1 MSLELSFGCSVQE
14 RAGLSL
20 LQWASWLRDAVPHG
34 ITTREGGVSRGP
46 YASLNL
52 GDNVGDA
59 AGAVIANRAK
69 LGAALGDMRRP
80 RIFPRQVHGAEVY
93 VVKELPRQ
101 GDPPPEADALITNR
115 LDVFIG
121 VTVAD
126 CVPVLFYDP
135 IRRAVGA
142 AHAGWRGLEAGVL
155 RNTVEVMAREYG
167 TSASTLQ
174 AAIGPHIGVCCFE
187 VSEDVSARFEGVLK
201 AVRRDKEGRLFVDL
215 GRVARARLSE
225 AGLNPDYISTSAPC
239 TSCFVDAY
247 YSHRAEGSTGRF
259 AAVVGLAEPD
269 DE

>member
-1 MSLELSFGCSVQE
+1 LSLELSFGCSVQE
-14 RAGLSL
+14 RAGISL
-20 LQWASWLRDAVPHG
+20 LQWASWLREAVPHG
-34 ITTREGGVSRGP
+34 ITTREGGVSRGA

-52 GDNVGDA
+52 GDNVGDVP
-59 AGAVIANRAK
+59 GAVIANRAK

-80 RIFPRQVHGAEVY
+80 RVFPRQVHGTDVH
-93 VVKELPRQ
+93 VVKDLPRP

-115 LDVFIG
+115 MDVFIG

-155 RNTVEVMAREYG
+155 RNTVEAMQREYG
-167 TSASTLQ
+167 IVAATLQ
-174 AAIGPHIGVCCFE
+174 AAIGPHIGVCCYE
-187 VSEDVSARFEGVLK
+187 VSEDVAGRFEGILK
-201 AVRRDKEGRLFVDL
+201 AVRHDKEGRLYVDL
-215 GRVARARLSE
+215 GRVARAQLSE
-225 AGLNPDYISTSAPC
+225 AGLNPDYVSTSAPC

-247 YSHRAEGSTGRF
+247 YSHRAEGTTGRF
-259 AAVVGLAEPD
+259 AAIVGLAEMV